1 MPRTMSETKAADPLT
16 PSYVP
21 AGAMEGPEVLLSIQA
36 LCASVDALSSLSEE
50 ALGAL
55 SRRMSLARLK
65 RGEVLIREGDTAN
78 RLFIVAS
85 GRFHVVVGKA
95 RRVTAE
101 IGPAEPVG
109 EVAFLAGGTRTAD
122 VVAARDSTVV
132 SLSRADYES
141 LVRDVPAI
149 ADALLRSLAN
159 RLAAVAASAPR
170 LQPRAMGTIALCPAG
185 AAPIPPGLAKAI
197 TSALEAANPITVIAR
212 DSLPNGLDP
221 RDEAKL
227 ADWLLSVET
236 ATRRTVL
243 LLTGDDAVWDR
254 TALRQCDNLVLIA
267 PLFAAPG
274 VSALERYA
282 FDVVLPNNRT
292 LLLWRENASEAIAGT
307 GAWLEDRKVHLHHH
321 VALTDDASIA
331 RAGRFL
337 SGTAVGAVFA
347 GGGALGCAHLGVMKA
362 LMEAGADIDM
372 FGGTSVGAAMATG
385 LASGL
390 SPKDVL
396 AISQEIFVERRA
408 MKRLT
413 VPLHSVLDHRVFDKE
428 LARHYGTTAL
438 EDLPINAFAVSTS
451 LSTNRAHVHV
461 TGPAWEAV
469 RASAAIPAILP
480 PFITPSGEVLVD
492 GALVD
497 NQPVAI
503 MRSLKSGPNVV
514 VGFSD
519 GREWRVATPYAAL
532 PTRAQIA
539 RNLALGQRPSE
550 VFPKIA
556 ETLMR
561 SMMVASRRVVEDT
574 DVQND
579 LVIVPPVAKGI
590 GLLDWPRG
598 QDLADAAYAHTTA
611 LLEDAGGIDA
621 LLASP
626 PPPRTVEP
634 SPV

>member
-1 MPRTMSETKAADPLT
+1 MNKIVAKAADRPAPSKAPLG
-16 PSYVP
+16 V
-21 AGAMEGPEVLLSIQA
+21 AEGPGALLSVQA
-36 LCASVDALSSLSEE
+36 LCASVDALSNLSEE

-55 SRRMSLARLK
+55 SRRMSVARLK
-65 RGEVLIREGDTAN
+65 RGDVLIREGDTAN
-78 RLFIVAS
+78 RLFIVAT
-85 GRFHVVVGKA
+85 GRFHVVVGPQ

-132 SLSRADYES
+132 TLSRADYES
-141 LVRDVPAI
+141 LVKDVPAI
-149 ADALLRSLAN
+149 ADALLKSLAN

-185 AAPIPPGLAKAI
+185 GAPIPPALADAI
-197 TSALEAANPITVIAR
+197 TTALEAASPITVITRASVP
-212 DSLPNGLDP
+212 DGIDL

-227 ADWLLSVET
+227 ADWLLTLET
-236 ATRRTVL
+236 ANRRTVL
-243 LLTGDDAVWDR
+243 LLTGDDPVWDR

-267 PLFAAPG
+267 PLSATPE
-274 VSALERYA
+274 VSDLERYA

-292 LLLWRENASEAIAGT
+292 LILWREDGAREITGT
-307 GAWLEDRKVHLHHH
+307 GAWLEDREVHLHHH
-321 VALTDDASIA
+321 VTLNDEGSVA

-347 GGGALGCAHLGVMKA
+347 GGGALGCAHMGVMTA
-362 LMEAGADIDM
+362 LMEAGATLDM

-390 SPKDVL
+390 SPRDVL

-428 LARHYGTTAL
+428 LERHYGTTAL
-438 EDLPINAFAVSTS
+438 EDLPFNAFAVSTS
-451 LSTNRAHVHV
+451 LSTNRAHVHLK
-461 TGPAWEAV
+461 GPAWEAV

-550 VFPKIA
+550 SFPKIA

-598 QDLADAAYAHTTA
+598 HELADAAYAHTVA

-621 LLASP
+621 LLAA
-626 PPPRTVEP
+626 PPRPRTTDGGDC
-634 SPV
+634 